1 MSPYQSQTMELGM
14 RSTEVLRKR
23 ATEVHRTRTFDM
35 KLGVV
40 CIPVLDVSNSA
51 RAAMLRLAFAAALV
65 SAANF
70 HARAQNCPP
79 GYKTAAGACVQSC
92 PGGYEDTGRICV
104 YRRQGGGGGS

>member
-1 MSPYQSQTMELGM
+1 M
-14 RSTEVLRKR
+14 RSNEVLRRR
-23 ATEVHRTRTFDM
+23 ATEVARTRTFDM